1 MKKYTVAIVAIIAIT
16 VLIALALL
24 RGING
29 AVLATGMAIIAGL
42 GGYTL
47 GKIT

>member
-1 MKKYTVAIVAIIAIT
+1 MKSYTVAIVAIIAIT
-16 VLIALALL
+16 ALISLAVLK
-24 RGING
+24 GING
-29 AVLATGMAIIAGL
+29 AVLASGIAIIAGL